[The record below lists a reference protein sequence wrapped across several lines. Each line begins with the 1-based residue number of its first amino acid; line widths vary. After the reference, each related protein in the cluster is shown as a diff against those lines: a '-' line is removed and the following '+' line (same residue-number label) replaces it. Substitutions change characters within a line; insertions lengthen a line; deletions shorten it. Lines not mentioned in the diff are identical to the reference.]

1 MGRDRSLIV
10 VAYDIRDDCRR
21 QRVANTLLGFGAR
34 IQGSVYELW
43 LTQREV
49 ETMWYKVTRQVGERD
64 LLRCYTL
71 CTVCEGR
78 TPSHG
83 MPSPEREVAFFG

>member
-1 MGRDRSLIV
+1 MSRDRSLIV
-10 VAYDIRDDCRR
+10 VAYDIPDDRRR

-43 LTQREV
+43 LSPREI
-49 ETMWYKVTRQVGERD
+49 ENMWHKVGRLVADGD

-71 CTVCEGR
+71 CTGCQER
-78 TPSHG
+78 TRSYG
-83 MPSPEREVAFFG
+83 MPTPEREVAFFG

>member
-34 IQGSVYELW
+34 I
-43 LTQREV
+43 
-49 ETMWYKVTRQVGERD
+49 
-64 LLRCYTL
+64 
-71 CTVCEGR
+71 
-78 TPSHG
+78 
-83 MPSPEREVAFFG
+83 

>member
-1 MGRDRSLIV
+1 MGRERSLVV
-10 VAYDIRDDCRR
+10 VAYDIPDDRRR

-43 LTQREV
+43 LTPREI
-49 ETMWYKVTRQVGERD
+49 ERMWHKVSLQVGEDD

-71 CTVCEGR
+71 CAECHER
-78 TPSHG
+78 TRSHN
-83 MPSPEREVAFFG
+83 MARPEREVAFFG